1 MKLKLLILLTIVAF
15 SCKNN
20 DKVSKDDS
28 ITGIWLLVDLNIREG
43 FWRDKNQVPLGFRFY
58 SSDSAEVYRNNYEI
72 KRNRF
77 TKYQKAKDSIF
88 IFQSDSLGWWKQRMS
103 SKGDTLRVYL
113 PTDTII
119 YQRLHVEA
127 SSKPKF
133 KKIILAEGSSWG
145 NFVSAVIYPDGKT
158 LIYIRD
164 AGDKILKE
172 FYIRSTLGLFNQI
185 VESIRWINPIFKHET
200 YHDVFRQNFEGDV
213 VMDGAY
219 SEILMLGADSSWFSH
234 EGQMSTFQK
243 HFLGLQGYAFSK
255 ILKEDM
261 ARDQYRKA
269 LAPIACDSI
278 RIIPYPICKLKGI
291 TNHLTISTLIMESLN
306 SSHRIDNFHGDL
318 NFNFENACSPNSETI
333 HTNGRIISHSSH
345 FYNYYDVGYDFFEI
359 LKKH

>member
-1 MKLKLLILLTIVAF
+1 
-15 SCKNN
+15 
-20 DKVSKDDS
+20 
-28 ITGIWLLVDLNIREG
+28 
-43 FWRDKNQVPLGFRFY
+43 
-58 SSDSAEVYRNNYEI
+58 
-72 KRNRF
+72 
-77 TKYQKAKDSIF
+77 
-88 IFQSDSLGWWKQRMS
+88 
-103 SKGDTLRVYL
+103 
-113 PTDTII
+113 
-119 YQRLHVEA
+119 
-127 SSKPKF
+127 
-133 KKIILAEGSSWG
+133 
-145 NFVSAVIYPDGKT
+145 
-158 LIYIRD
+158 
-164 AGDKILKE
+164 
-172 FYIRSTLGLFNQI
+172 
-185 VESIRWINPIFKHET
+185 
-200 YHDVFRQNFEGDV
+200 VFRQNFEGEV
-213 VMDGAY
+213 IADGAF
-219 SEILMLGADSSWFSH
+219 SEILMLGADSSWYFQQ
-234 EGQMSTFQK
+234 GQMSTFHK